1 MSLIHSSGHNVY
13 HDLSLVETIG
23 NLFPRSDTYPEPQAD
38 PRSDTY
44 PEPQAD
50 PSNHEPPIS
59 ETVQEIQSLAG
70 HSSIALSS
78 DRMQDVD
85 TGSNAI
91 LDTDGLDVASIENNL
106 SVPSDDNKTVKSR
119 LALRSKFE

>member
-38 PRSDTY
+38 P
-44 PEPQAD
+44 
-50 PSNHEPPIS
+50 SNDEPPIS

-106 SVPSDDNKTVKSR
+106 SVPSDDNETVKSR